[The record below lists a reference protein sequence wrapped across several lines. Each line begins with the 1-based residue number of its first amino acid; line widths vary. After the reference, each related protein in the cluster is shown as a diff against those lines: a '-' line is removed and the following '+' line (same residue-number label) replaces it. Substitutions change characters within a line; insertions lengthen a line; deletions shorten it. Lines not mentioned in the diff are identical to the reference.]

1 MTYMGHF
8 NYFLEA
14 GHLLKKSNILER
26 GMRGK
31 K

>member
-1 MTYMGHF
+1 MGHF